1 MEARR
6 LSMASLDCE
15 VTMTKKAI
23 LQFVL
28 KNWKA
33 ILIVVLSIAFA
44 AKTKHD
50 YNLMQ
55 KAYQTQTDSVKAQIE
70 GLKEIHKQELR
81 AKQRLMEN
89 HLESIA
95 AIEED
100 YEDALQMIDELRRD
114 KKGEYKNKFN
124 RDREQLIKDIEEKFG
139 IEYVP

>member
-1 MEARR
+1 
-6 LSMASLDCE
+6 MASLDCE

-23 LQFVL
+23 LEFVL

-33 ILIVVLSIAFA
+33 ILIVVLSLVVA
-44 AKTKHD
+44 AKSQYD
-50 YNLMQ
+50 YRLMQ
-55 KAYQTQTDSVKAQIE
+55 KAYQTQADSVQAQIE

>member
-1 MEARR
+1 
-6 LSMASLDCE
+6 
-15 VTMTKKAI
+15 
-23 LQFVL
+23 
-28 KNWKA
+28 
-33 ILIVVLSIAFA
+33 
-44 AKTKHD
+44 
-50 YNLMQ
+50 
-55 KAYQTQTDSVKAQIE
+55 
-70 GLKEIHKQELR
+70 
-81 AKQRLMEN
+81 MEN